1 MDASGATRTTSLDGQ
16 TGLCDLE
23 DRDLCTEMSFV

>member
-1 MDASGATRTTSLDGQ
+1 MNASGTTRVTSLDGQ
-16 TGLCDLE
+16 TGLRDLE